1 MVPPPVEANRPG
13 SLPRPIPWY
22 DAAPMKLRTIVL
34 VSALLIVPLAA
45 MFSHMVPA
53 DLKRML
59 RAGVWQQRSAMA
71 PADARTDGTIEPF
84 AASGFDTIAANPP
97 PRALEPITD
106 QPAPGAMPVPERGA
120 PDAQANLP
128 LEATGLPPDTGPT
141 AIATAAF
148 GVPQALPARQP
159 ALPAE
164 PLDRTSSTVAPPRQ
178 PASPQAVADAL
189 AASTRGDWTSHVRR
203 DSVAVS
209 AAGGPGVADG
219 TASKGP
225 SAGVPATAFD
235 PTAVERQLAQLGA
248 IGFEFLPADAGN
260 PRHRCSCRLPVD
272 PSGQLQRVF
281 QADDDVADAA
291 VQRLLAE
298 VTAWQRRAVAR
309 VPSTISPVAGD
320 DGLRR

>member
-1 MVPPPVEANRPG
+1 MDANPPGN
-13 SLPRPIPWY
+13 LPCPTRGY
-22 DAAPMKLRTIVL
+22 DTTPMKLRSIVL
-34 VSALLIVPLAA
+34 VLALLIVPLAA
-45 MFSHMVPA
+45 MFSHLVPA

-59 RAGVWQQRSAMA
+59 RARVWQQRGAVA
-71 PADARTDGTIEPF
+71 PADTRTDGAIEPF

-97 PRALEPITD
+97 PRAFDPTAD
-106 QPAPGAMPVPERGA
+106 QSSSGAMPVPGRGA
-120 PDAQANLP
+120 PDAQASPP
-128 LEATGLPPDTGPT
+128 LGPTGLPPDAGPT
-141 AIATAAF
+141 AIATVAF
-148 GVPQALPARQP
+148 GDPQARPADPP

-164 PLDRTSSTVAPPRQ
+164 PLSRASSTGAPPRQ

-209 AAGGPGVADG
+209 AVGG
-219 TASKGP
+219 TAK
-225 SAGVPATAFD
+225 AFD
-235 PTAVERQLAQLGA
+235 PTAVERQLVQLGA